1 MEDLNSR
8 DSFFSQF
15 SKNLEDNETAISYIK
30 SRGLDLSLFKNNLGY
45 CSPYSK
51 YLFPLLRGR
60 IIVPIN
66 DVHGRLI
73 ALAGRQIPQFE
84 NLVIDSFWSS
94 FGTEP
99 AKAQERVNKWLK
111 GKWIN
116 EPYQKSKHLF
126 NLDRA
131 KHSIRENNYVILVE
145 GYFDVLILQQHGI
158 NNVVALCG
166 TALSEHHLALLF
178 RYCNRIVLLLDGDNA
193 GKIASEKI
201 LVRSNEFDMNPYR
214 IFLPTNKDPDDFV
227 MTYGA
232 ESLLNPINHMLENE
246 LKDLTIAI
254 GD

>member
-1 MEDLNSR
+1 MDELNLR

-15 SKNLEDNETAISYIK
+15 AKNLEDNETATSYIK
-30 SRGLDLSLFKNNLGY
+30 SRGLDLSLFQNNLGY

-84 NLVIDSFWSS
+84 NLVIDSFWNS

-99 AKAQERVNKWLK
+99 AKAQDRINKWLK

-116 EPYQKSKHLF
+116 VPYQKSKHLF
-126 NLDRA
+126 NLDQA

-145 GYFDVLILQQHGI
+145 GYFDVLILQQYGI
-158 NNVVALCG
+158 KNVVALCG

-178 RYCNRIVLLLDGDNA
+178 RYCDQVVLMLDGDEA
-193 GKIASEKI
+193 GILASEKMLDKI
-201 LVRSNEFDMNPYR
+201 ENNEMIGYRLV
-214 IFLPTNKDPDDFV
+214 LPEKYDPDSF
-227 MTYGA
+227 
-232 ESLLNPINHMLENE
+232 LLEFGVDIF
-246 LKDLTIAI
+246 KDIIVKLLANKNRIMKI
-254 GD
+254 KI